1 MFMNVREFY
10 PIQLLLYNLITSV
23 SNIDVVVAEGST
35 APGLTESLK
44 AAAIMFATL
53 PILVVYPWLQR
64 YFITGATLGAE
75 KG

>member
-1 MFMNVREFY
+1 MNVREFY
-10 PIQLLLYNLITSV
+10 PIQLLLYNLITAIT
-23 SNIDVVVAEGST
+23 NIDVITTEGSL

-44 AAAIMFATL
+44 AAAIMFATI
-53 PILVVYPWLQR
+53 PILLVYPWLQR